1 MAGLLAAVLMLVPLA
16 GFGLGMLAAGVLAV
30 LLYRRRV
37 PESNLTPGAGARLG
51 AVSGALGFAMF
62 AIFSAVEIL
71 VFHTGSEINAAM
83 LQAVNQAAARSSDPQ
98 AQQALEYLR
107 SSQGLALVM
116 ALGLVVMFLAFLIFS
131 SIGGAIGAALLRR
144 KERG

>member
-83 LQAVNQAAARSSDPQ
+83 LQAVNQAAARSPDPQ
-98 AQQALEYLR
+98 AQQALEYLK

-131 SIGGAIGAALLRR
+131 SIGGAIGAALLRK